1 MLDRMKQRS
10 QEYRIL
16 IADDLSPAG
25 VAMLEKSGLF
35 KVELR
40 KKTSPEELLALVPEF
55 HGLIVRSASKI
66 DKRVMNRAS
75 QLKVVIR
82 AGVGVDNIDIPACS
96 QKGVV
101 VMNAPAGNAI
111 STAEHTIALMF
122 SLARK
127 LPQAHSSMKEKKW
140 EKSKFKGVQLTGKTL
155 GIIGLGRIGKEV
167 VKRARGL
174 QMNIIGYDPYISVKN
189 LEYLQIEIVN
199 AENIFAK
206 SDFITVH
213 TPLTDATKSL
223 INTENLNKLKKG
235 VRLINCARGGIYQTE
250 ALVEGLKSG
259 QIAGVGLDVFEQ
271 EPPNQNEPLYEQENC
286 IMSPHLGAS
295 TKEAQIE
302 VARESASSMI
312 EYFTSGIAYNSL
324 NFPTLDPQEM
334 DILTPW
340 FVFLEKMGYFATCLI
355 SHPIDF
361 VKITLNGSLADMNF
375 KPLEIAFAKG
385 ALKPALGDGV
395 NFVNAPVLAKER
407 GLQITSEKSPNRKT
421 TNLVEVN
428 IQAGSGNLN
437 LKGIANVA
445 GGNIVEINQMNIE
458 FKLDGHMLYILNEDI
473 PKVVG
478 ELGLILGEAEMN
490 IASLQLTRKSK
501 GGVALTLIH
510 LDSQPTEKTIQK
522 IRVKSFVAT
531 VKYIFIN

>member
-1 MLDRMKQRS
+1 MLDKAQ
-10 QEYRIL
+10 QQNQKYTIL
-16 IADDLSPAG
+16 IVDNLSRGG
-25 VAMLEKSGLF
+25 VVLLEESGLF

-40 KKTSPEELLALVPEF
+40 KKTSPEELLELISNF

-66 DKRVMNRAS
+66 TKEIIDRAS
-75 QLKVVIR
+75 QLKVIIR

-96 QKGVV
+96 QKGIV

-127 LPQAHSSMKEKKW
+127 LPQAHSSMKAKKW

-174 QMNIIGYDPYISVKN
+174 QMNIIGYDPYISAKN
-189 LEYLQIEIVN
+189 LEYLQIELGDVDSIL
-199 AENIFAK
+199 AK

-213 TPLTDATKSL
+213 TPLTDATKNL
-223 INTENLNKLKKG
+223 INIENLNKLKKG
-235 VRLINCARGGIYQTE
+235 VHLINCARGGIYQTE
-250 ALVEGLKSG
+250 ALVEGLESK
-259 QIAGVGLDVFEQ
+259 QITGVALDVFEQ
-271 EPPNQNEPLYEQENC
+271 EPPNPDEPLYKQEDC

-295 TKEAQIE
+295 TEEAQIE

-312 EYFTSGIAYNSL
+312 EYFKNGIAYNSL
-324 NFPTLDPQEM
+324 NFPTLNPEEM

-340 FVFLEKMGYFATCLI
+340 FVFIEKVGYFVTCLM

-361 VKITLNGSLADMNF
+361 VKITLHGSLTNMNF

-385 ALKPALGDGV
+385 ALKLALGEGV
-395 NFVNAPVLAKER
+395 NFVNAPVLARER
-407 GLQITSEKSPNRKT
+407 GLQITSEASSTEKT
-421 TNLVEVN
+421 TDVVDVN
-428 IQAGSGNLN
+428 IQAGPDNIH
-437 LKGIANVA
+437 LKGIANFT
-445 GGNIVEINQMNIE
+445 GGSIIEINQMNIE

-473 PKVVG
+473 PRVVG

-490 IASLQLTRKSK
+490 IASLQLTRESK
-501 GGVALTLIH
+501 GGLALTLIH
-510 LDSQPTEKTIQK
+510 LDSQPAEKTIQK
-522 IRVKSFVAT
+522 IRTKSFVTEA
-531 VKYIFIN
+531 KYIFIN